1 MMVMMAGK
9 GGDAS
14 VATTYLIFLLF
25 CSVLSPPPLV
35 VSWSSAVRFHANGS
49 LLLAGGE
56 DKYLRFFR
64 IDGET
69 NEKQLSAY

>member
-1 MMVMMAGK
+1 MNI
-9 GGDAS
+9 S
-14 VATTYLIFLLF
+14 
-25 CSVLSPPPLV
+25 SSSHVLANAINT
-35 VSWSSAVRFHANGS
+35 SAVRFHANGS

-69 NEKQLSAY
+69 NEKQLSKLQFPIINDIFLL

>member
-1 MMVMMAGK
+1 MNI
-9 GGDAS
+9 S
-14 VATTYLIFLLF
+14 
-25 CSVLSPPPLV
+25 SSSHVLANAIIT
-35 VSWSSAVRFHANGS
+35 SAVRFHANGS

-69 NEKQLSAY
+69 NEKQLSKLQLPIINDIFLL